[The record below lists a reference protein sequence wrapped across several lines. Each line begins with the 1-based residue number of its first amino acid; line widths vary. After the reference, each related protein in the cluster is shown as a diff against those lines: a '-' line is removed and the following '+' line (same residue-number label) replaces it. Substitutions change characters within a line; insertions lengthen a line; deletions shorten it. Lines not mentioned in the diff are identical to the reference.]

1 MINPSGTNNVIDYA
15 NTIDAP
21 SVFNF
26 PNPSSDFA
34 NCFIL
39 YYVSHVKKKK
49 KKKTRKLRRYDET
62 QLIDIKNK
70 DASSWLM

>member
-34 NCFIL
+34 NRFIL
-39 YYVSHVKKKK
+39 YYISHVKKKK
-49 KKKTRKLRRYDET
+49 KPGNDKNEEDTTRP
-62 QLIDIKNK
+62 
-70 DASSWLM
+70 S

>member
-34 NCFIL
+34 NRFIL
-39 YYVSHVKKKK
+39 YYISHVKKKK
-49 KKKTRKLRRYDET
+49 KKPGND
-62 QLIDIKNK
+62 KN
-70 DASSWLM
+70 

>member
-39 YYVSHVKKKK
+39 YYISHVKKKK
-49 KKKTRKLRRYDET
+49 KNQEMIRIKKIRRDPVNRH
-62 QLIDIKNK
+62 KK
-70 DASSWLM
+70 